1 MQTRAR
7 HPPLP
12 RSTGPILVAV
22 AAALSLS
29 GPKPAPAAPPEATSS
44 PPKAAPAAAPKAAPA
59 AAPASVP
66 AAAPKAAPAAAPKA
80 APAAAPA
87 SAPTAPQSAASQAP
101 KLDIPFTKYTLKNG
115 LTVILHEDHAL
126 PMVALNLMVKV
137 GSRFEEPGRT
147 GFAHLFEHLMFMGT
161 HRVPTKQ
168 FDAWMEAEGGW
179 NNAWTSEDRTDYHE
193 VAPAHTLP
201 LLLWLE
207 ADRFSSL
214 ADSMDLPKL
223 NAQRDVVRNERRQTS
238 ENEPYGKVDLLM
250 PSLMYPEG
258 HPYHHPV
265 IGSHEDLQAATVD
278 DVTTFFRRW
287 YVPNNVSLVVAGDF
301 DAQKTRDLIER
312 FFGGIPERPVPAA
325 TTPAPVKLSGV
336 VRKTIE
342 DNVNLPKVIMAWH
355 SPPQYAPG
363 DADLDL
369 LATALEQGKASRLYK
384 ALVYDKQLA
393 QEVSAVQHSGDL
405 GSTFTVEAIARP
417 GVPLEKVEAAIDAEL
432 AKVRDAKLSRE
443 ELDRAKNQYETA
455 FVTALESVA
464 GRASMLNRYETSKGQ
479 PGFVEQDL
487 KRYRDATAESLQAYA
502 KSTLDPD
509 ARVILRVV
517 PKGSEEAKKAVTK

>member
-1 MQTRAR
+1 M
-7 HPPLP
+7 
-12 RSTGPILVAV
+12 
-22 AAALSLS
+22 
-29 GPKPAPAAPPEATSS
+29 
-44 PPKAAPAAAPKAAPA
+44 PA
-59 AAPASVP
+59 AAPAP
-66 AAAPKAAPAAAPKA
+66 AL
-80 APAAAPA
+80 AAAPA

-161 HRVPTKQ
+161 RRVPTKQ

-193 VAPAHTLP
+193 VAPAHALP

>member
-1 MQTRAR
+1 M
-7 HPPLP
+7 
-12 RSTGPILVAV
+12 
-22 AAALSLS
+22 
-29 GPKPAPAAPPEATSS
+29 
-44 PPKAAPAAAPKAAPA
+44 
-59 AAPASVP
+59 
-66 AAAPKAAPAAAPKA
+66 
-80 APAAAPA
+80 
-87 SAPTAPQSAASQAP
+87 
-101 KLDIPFTKYTLKNG
+101 KNG

-126 PMVALNLMVKV
+126 PLVALNLMVKV

-168 FDAWMEAEGGW
+168 FDMWMEAEGGW

-193 VAPAHTLP
+193 VAPAHALP

-214 ADSMDLPKL
+214 ADSMDLAKL
-223 NAQRDVVRNERRQTS
+223 DAQRDVVRNERRQTS
-238 ENEPYGKVDLLM
+238 ENEPYGKVELLM
-250 PSLMYPEG
+250 PSLLYPEG

-265 IGSHEDLQAATVD
+265 IGSHEDLQAATVG
-278 DVTTFFRRW
+278 DVTTFFKRW

-312 FFGGIPERPVPAA
+312 YFGGIPSQPIPAA
-325 TTPAPVKLSGV
+325 TTPEQVKLSGV

-342 DNVNLPKVIMAWH
+342 DNVNLPKVVMAWH
-355 SPPQYAPG
+355 SPAHFAPG
-363 DADLDL
+363 DAELDL
-369 LATALEQGKASRLYK
+369 LATALDQGKASRLYK

-393 QEVSAVQHSGDL
+393 QEVSAVQNSGDL
-405 GSTFTVEAIARP
+405 ESTFTVEAIARP

-432 AKVRDAKLSRE
+432 ARVRDEKLSRE

-464 GRASMLNRYETSKGQ
+464 GRASMLNRYETAKGQ
-479 PGFVEQDL
+479 PGFAEQDL

-502 KSTLDPD
+502 KSTLDPN

>member
-12 RSTGPILVAV
+12 RSTGPIL
-22 AAALSLS
+22 AAAAAAFSLS
-29 GPKPAPAAPPEATSS
+29 GPKAAPAAPPQASPSPATTA
-44 PPKAAPAAAPKAAPA
+44 PLAAPKPAPATPAAAAAPKAAPEA
-59 AAPASVP
+59 PPTAAPP
-66 AAAPKAAPAAAPKA
+66 
-80 APAAAPA
+80 
-87 SAPTAPQSAASQAP
+87 P
-101 KLDIPFTKYTLKNG
+101 KLDIPFTKYALKNG
-115 LTVILHEDHAL
+115 LTVILHEDRAL

-161 HRVPTKQ
+161 RRVPTKQ

-193 VAPAHTLP
+193 VAPAHALP

-207 ADRFSSL
+207 ADRFASL
-214 ADSMDLPKL
+214 ADSMDAAKL

-238 ENEPYGKVDLLM
+238 ENEPYGKVELLM
-250 PSLMYPEG
+250 PSLMYPKG

-278 DVTTFFRRW
+278 DVTAFFRRW

-301 DAQKTRDLIER
+301 DPQKARDAIER
-312 FFGGIPERPVPAA
+312 YFGGIPGRPVPAT
-325 TTPAPVKLSGV
+325 TTPPPVKLSGV
-336 VRKTIE
+336 VRQTIE
-342 DNVNLPKVIMAWH
+342 DNVNLPKVVMAWH
-355 SPPQYAPG
+355 SPARFAPG
-363 DADLDL
+363 DAELDL

-384 ALVYDKQLA
+384 ALVYDKALA
-393 QEVSAVQHSGDL
+393 QEVSAMQSSGDL

-417 GVPLEKVEAAIDAEL
+417 GVPLDKLEAAIDAEL
-432 AKVRDAKLSRE
+432 ARVRDARLSRE
-443 ELDRAKNQYETA
+443 ELDRARNQYETA

-464 GRASMLNRYETSKGQ
+464 GRAAMLNRYETWTGQ

-487 KRYRDATAESLQAYA
+487 KRYRDATAESLQAVA
-502 KSTLDPD
+502 KSTLDPN
-509 ARVILRVV
+509 ARVIVRVV
-517 PKGSEEAKKAVTK
+517 PKGSDETKKAVTK